1 MQSSFHNQ
9 AVRTAV
15 HNAVEYLIHLP
26 FQWFETFPHGCA
38 DGSELCSSLPPIRFP
53 VPKSGMGAAI
63 NCISELV
70 HRLLELVDLLE
81 QASRMTSVLILSLLG
96 RCILVGR
103 GDVAGRWCAWRAA
116 ERSGHGMAAMSP

>member
-1 MQSSFHNQ
+1 MGVQ
-9 AVRTAV
+9 TAV
-15 HNAVEYLIHLP
+15 
-26 FQWFETFPHGCA
+26 
-38 DGSELCSSLPPIRFP
+38 SSAAASRPSASLS
-53 VPKSGMGAAI
+53 PKSGMGAAI

-81 QASRMTSVLILSLLG
+81 QASRMTSVLILSLLE

-103 GDVAGRWCAWRAA
+103 GDVAGRWCVWRAA

>member
-9 AVRTAV
+9 AVHTAV

-38 DGSELCSSLPPIRFP
+38 DGSELCSSLP
-53 VPKSGMGAAI
+53 VPKEWDGGCV